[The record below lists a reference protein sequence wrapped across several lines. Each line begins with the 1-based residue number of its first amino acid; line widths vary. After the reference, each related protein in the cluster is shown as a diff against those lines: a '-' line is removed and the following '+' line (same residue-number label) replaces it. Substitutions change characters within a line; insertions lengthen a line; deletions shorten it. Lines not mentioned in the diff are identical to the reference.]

1 MGVVRQNPPVGGRG
15 VQVKSEQH
23 WPSVLELSWHCA
35 PPDRQLD
42 VVVVVVVDV
51 DVVVVVVVVVVQ
63 ELVTDEQVWEP
74 HTELRTPHLTVQVAL
89 QSWFTQPVAQ
99 LF

>member
-35 PPDRQLD
+35 PPTRQLD

-51 DVVVVVVVVVVQ
+51 DFVVVVVVVVVQ

>member
-35 PPDRQLD
+35 PPARQLD

-63 ELVTDEQVWEP
+63 ELVTEEQVWEP
-74 HTELRTPHLTVQVAL
+74 HTELMTPHLTVQVAL

>member
-35 PPDRQLD
+35 PPARQLD

-63 ELVTDEQVWEP
+63 ELVTEEQVWEP

>member
-35 PPDRQLD
+35 PPARQLD
-42 VVVVVVVDV
+42 VVVVVVV
-51 DVVVVVVVVVVQ
+51 VVVEVVVVVVQ